1 MMLLVGLWGFV
12 IVDGFLGAL
21 AFNLEVYFYGV

>member
-1 MMLLVGLWGFV
+1 MLLVGLWAFV
-12 IVDGFLGAL
+12 VVDVFVGAL